1 MGETQTKLLDL
12 GEAFMRRRG
21 YDGFSYA
28 DISREAGIRKA
39 SIHYHFPTK
48 SDLALAVLKRYGKR
62 LVGEFDTISRTSR
75 NGGQALLKVI
85 DLYRPTEGSGDAL
98 CLCVAMGSDTHAINH
113 ELRELLD
120 QSNKDVMS
128 AIEAMLAIGRR
139 DRSISVS
146 GDPAMEAKAILAQLH
161 GAQLL
166 ARTARDPQT
175 FDQAVLTLTARI
187 SRH

>member
-28 DISREAGIRKA
+28 DVSREAGIRKA

-48 SDLALAVLKRYGKR
+48 PDLALAVLRRYGKR
-62 LVGEFDTISRTSR
+62 LIGQLDTISRTSR

-85 DLYRPTEGSGDAL
+85 DLYRPVEGTDDAL
-98 CLCVAMGSDTHAINH
+98 CLCVAMGSDTHAISH
-113 ELRELLD
+113 EIREVLD
-120 QSNKDVMS
+120 QSNMDIIGE
-128 AIEAMLAIGRR
+128 IEAMLAVGRR

-166 ARTARDPQT
+166 ARTARDPQI